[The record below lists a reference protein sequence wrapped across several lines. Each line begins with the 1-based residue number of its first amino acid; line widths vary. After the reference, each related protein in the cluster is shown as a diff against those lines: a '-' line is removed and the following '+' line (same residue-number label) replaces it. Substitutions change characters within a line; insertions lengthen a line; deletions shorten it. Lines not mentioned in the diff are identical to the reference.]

1 MFDKKCD
8 MAVKSSILVL
18 SVFYLSGCIGVDQQ
32 EDIIRDPLIR
42 LVSSS
47 SGKIMIVDG
56 SGEPITS
63 GDSALLELQ
72 KGQKQSVEFDYLNQ
86 YGVKEQP
93 ALSWEVKNGAV
104 ASVSNNEITALSAGS
119 TLITGSIGNAK
130 IKINVTVIGAVANII
145 ASGKLVIMDNAGGFL
160 AKGPNA
166 LLGLQKGEMQL
177 VTLEYLDEFGDKEA
191 RDFTW
196 IVEKPSVAS
205 VSSGNEITAL
215 TAGTTL
221 LSATAGDASIRINL
235 TVVENSTD
243 VASVILAPPVSST
256 LGISQTAQLTASL
269 KNANNGTVSSNGQTI
284 EWFSE
289 NSNIVTVSSN
299 GLVTA
304 KAEGMAEVHA
314 KVNGSIKSNSIKFTV
329 VLSLAPSSR
338 TGTFQSAGGYSAE
351 GSVSVTETAGKL
363 VVSLGADYEAS
374 VALGT
379 FIYLANSTSGGNVKS
394 AGLELGQ
401 WSSGAKTFEAA
412 GVTLNQYKYV
422 VVLCKPASVTFGF
435 AELKP

>member
-1 MFDKKCD
+1 
-8 MAVKSSILVL
+8 
-18 SVFYLSGCIGVDQQ
+18 
-32 EDIIRDPLIR
+32 
-42 LVSSS
+42 
-47 SGKIMIVDG
+47 
-56 SGEPITS
+56 
-63 GDSALLELQ
+63 
-72 KGQKQSVEFDYLNQ
+72 
-86 YGVKEQP
+86 
-93 ALSWEVKNGAV
+93 
-104 ASVSNNEITALSAGS
+104 
-119 TLITGSIGNAK
+119 
-130 IKINVTVIGAVANII
+130 
-145 ASGKLVIMDNAGGFL
+145 
-160 AKGPNA
+160 
-166 LLGLQKGEMQL
+166 MQL
-177 VTLEYLDEFGDKEA
+177 VTLEYLDEFGVKEA
-191 RDFTW
+191 RVFTW

-243 VASVILAPPVSST
+243 VASVMLAPPVSST

-269 KNANNGTVSSNGQTI
+269 KNANNETVSSNGQTI

-289 NSNIVTVSSN
+289 NSNIVSVSST

-329 VLSLAPSSR
+329 ILSTTPSSR
-338 TGTFQSAGGYSAE
+338 TGTFQSAGGYSAA
-351 GSVSVTETAGKL
+351 GSVSVTEMAGKL

>member
-1 MFDKKCD
+1 MT
-8 MAVKSSILVL
+8 VKSGILIL
-18 SVFYLSGCIGVDQQ
+18 SAFYLSGCIGVDMQ
-32 EDIIRDPLIR
+32 EDVIRDPLVR
-42 LVSSS
+42 LISSS
-47 SGKIMIVDG
+47 SDKIMIINER
-56 SGEPITS
+56 GERTTS

-72 KGQKQSVEFDYLNQ
+72 KGQKQSVEVEYLNQ

-93 ALSWEVKNGAV
+93 TLSWVVKNGAV
-104 ASVSNNEITALSAGS
+104 ASVSNNEIIALSPGN
-119 TLITGSIGNAK
+119 TLITGSVDNVT
-130 IKINVTVIGAVANII
+130 IKINLTVIGAVANII
-145 ASGKLVIMDNAGGFL
+145 ASGKLVIMDNTGGVL
-160 AKGPNA
+160 AKGSSA
-166 LLGLQKGEMQL
+166 LLGLQKNEKQL
-177 VTLEYLDEFGDKEA
+177 VTLEYLDEFGVKEA
-191 RDFTW
+191 RAFTW

-205 VSSGNEITAL
+205 VSSDNEITAL
-215 TAGTTL
+215 AAGTTL
-221 LSATAGDASIRINL
+221 LSATAGEASIRINL
-235 TVVENSTD
+235 TVVENSSD
-243 VASVILAPPVSST
+243 VAIVILAPPSSSL
-256 LGISQTAQLTASL
+256 LGVSQTVQVTAAL
-269 KNANNGTVSSNGQTI
+269 KNANNETVSSNGQTI

-289 NSNIVTVSSN
+289 NSNIVSISST

-329 VLSLAPSSR
+329 VLSSAAGSR
-338 TGTFQSAGGYSAE
+338 TGTFQSAGGYSAA

-401 WSSGAKTFEAA
+401 WSKGAKTFEAT
-412 GVTLNQYKYV
+412 GITLNQYKYV